1 MTRHP
6 ASDERS
12 VLGPAAKPVKGER
25 FFLFEISAFLR
36 CSQGELAKFLRREGL
51 LRRLGRGTG
60 RAPAFWT
67 SARGLALS
75 VAHFRAVQGAKYVKG
90 EDPLREMDQKRAAEQ
105 RKKALLKGAGYP
117 PKG

>member
-25 FFLFEISAFLR
+25 FFLKEIASFLR
-36 CSQGELAKFLRREGL
+36 CSMGALAKFLRREQQ
-51 LRRLGRGTG
+51 LRALYPGPCRD
-60 RAPAFWT
+60 AVQWT
-67 SARGLALS
+67 TARGFALA
-75 VAHFRAVQGAKYVKG
+75 VAHFRAIQGAKYLKG
-90 EDPLREMDQKRAAEQ
+90 RDPLRELDRNRAAER

-117 PKG
+117 PRG